1 MAKISIQRSVEYQL
15 NQMTQEDVDRYLEI
29 VKEYQELPDMDPA
42 EFKEWFEDYSEE
54 GLAQLLFVRME
65 EGLAEA

>member
-1 MAKISIQRSVEYQL
+1 
-15 NQMTQEDVDRYLEI
+15 MTQEDVDRYLGI
-29 VKEYQELPDMDPA
+29 VREYQELPDMTPA

-65 EGLAEA
+65 DE